1 MNKNELRKKF
11 IYSRII
17 ILSIF
22 IFVGSINYSFC
33 DLFQLFDVEH
43 YFNIALNGYVSDYL
57 YAFFPFFP
65 LIIRVFSVIST
76 NTLFLIIS
84 ICLLNNIATYITSI
98 YLYKLIEIYCPNNKN
113 LIYSIWLYSPVAFF
127 TVIPYTEALFL
138 LFTVISFYLYKE
150 KKNYFVMG
158 ILIGLSVATRNV
170 GSILFF
176 TIFIGMVIK
185 REKFINIIKTYI
197 PATIIS
203 CLYPAYLYIHTGQWN
218 RFMTIQSEQWGRVNS
233 NFFTLIATDLN
244 KLIHSDFIIIKLVI
258 VIILT
263 MLIFMFVLVI
273 TNIIKLIKKD
283 CNSDFELI
291 LYLLLSFIAICSS
304 MRSKNVPTPSSV
316 SMHRYV
322 AGAFS
327 IYLLLPKN
335 QKILRYIYKFS
346 LFVTIIIS
354 IFMGFELFFG

>member
-1 MNKNELRKKF
+1 MDKNELRKKF

-22 IFVGSINYSFC
+22 ILVGSISYSFC

-65 LIIRVFSVIST
+65 LIIRGFSIIST

-98 YLYKLIEIYCPNNKN
+98 YLYKLIDIYCPNNKK
-113 LIYSIWLYSPVAFF
+113 LIYSIWLYSPIAFF

-185 REKFINIIKTYI
+185 REKFMNIIKTYI

-218 RFMTIQSEQWGRVNS
+218 RFMTIQSEKWGRVNS

-244 KLIHSDFIIIKLVI
+244 KLISSDFIIIKLVI

-263 MLIFMFVLVI
+263 MLIFMFVLII

-291 LYLLLSFIAICSS
+291 LYLLLSFMAICSS

-322 AGAFS
+322 AGTFS

-335 QKILRYIYKFS
+335 QKILRYIYIFS

-354 IFMGFELFFG
+354 IFMGFEIFFG